1 MDATLEDLMFGW
13 GRATDL
19 AIWTRQERARGEREE
34 GRLWYRSKNS
44 CRVAYSRKA
53 GRQAVGIWTV
63 QRSSEDSSVEV
74 PMKSNV
80 RQLWASLSSWVI
92 KPCWAESLKSR
103 LFLFSR
109 ANKNKI

>member
-1 MDATLEDLMFGW
+1 MFGW
-13 GRATDL
+13 LRLTDL

-44 CRVAYSRKA
+44 WRVAYSRKA

-109 ANKNKI
+109 ANKI